1 MNVYIVS
8 RGEYSEAADAEAVFD
23 NLPGAK
29 QYVHETYDVVPIY
42 RTNGVWMCR
51 HSSDDSD
58 DEVWIHRFPVR
69 TRR

>member
-8 RGEYSEAADAEAVFD
+8 RGEHGEGHDAEVVFD

-29 QYVHETYDVVPIY
+29 QYVYERFDVVPVY
-42 RTNGVWMCR
+42 RGPGVWMC
-51 HSSDDSD
+51 H
-58 DEVWIHRFPVR
+58 EGPVALVWIHRFPVR